1 MTRDTTTGTT
11 RATTRAT
18 TRTKAVRRIGA
29 DPTSTALLLAAP
41 AALEL
46 WPGVRRVGE
55 VGGRALVEAVLTAG
69 PADAEPL
76 PTAASVR
83 ALPPQR
89 TPTSFVTRFAWTG
102 PGLPVTDGT
111 LTLAYA
117 PGADG
122 TPSTFA
128 ALTLD
133 SAGLEG
139 SRVGAGTLQAMADGF
154 LDNLARAAE
163 SRSRAA

>member
-1 MTRDTTTGTT
+1 MTTRDE
-11 RATTRAT
+11 T
-18 TRTKAVRRIGA
+18 TRTRVVRRIGA
-29 DPTSTALLLAAP
+29 DPTSTALLLAGP

-55 VGGRALVEAVLTAG
+55 VGGRALVEAELEVAR
-69 PADAEPL
+69 EESERI

-83 ALPPQR
+83 ALPPRR

-122 TPSTFA
+122 APSTHA
-128 ALTLD
+128 ALELQSTGVAD
-133 SAGLEG
+133 
-139 SRVGAGTLQAMADGF
+139 SRVDAGALVAMAEGF
-154 LDNLARAAE
+154 LANLARAAE